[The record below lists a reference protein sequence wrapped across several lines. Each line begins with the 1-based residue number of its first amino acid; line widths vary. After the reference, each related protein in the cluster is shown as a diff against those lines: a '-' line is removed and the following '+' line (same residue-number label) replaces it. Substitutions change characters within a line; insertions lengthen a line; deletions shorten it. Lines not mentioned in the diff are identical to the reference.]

1 MLRYAFSVQLSGSFS
16 GSNTTWF
23 ISRGIGASLQ
33 AREHLVD
40 LLGRQVLV
48 EDVIDHHHRR
58 VVAGG
63 EALLLALQVE
73 LAVRRRLAGLDA
85 EPLLDVLDD
94 LVRAAQ
100 HAGDVRAHRDV
111 QAADGLRLEHRVEAR
126 DLVYLDR
133 RHREVARD
141 RVHELGRQVAAVLVL
156 RGPERRQ
163 HRRALAVRRKLRE
176 PRVDL
181 VARVLAERRC
191 LACLTHRS
199 ISPKTMSRV
208 PMTATTSASM
218 WPRTISSIAAR
229 CGKPGARAFR
239 R

>member
-85 EPLLDVLDD
+85 EPLCMQEMFV
-94 LVRAAQ
+94 
-100 HAGDVRAHRDV
+100 HT
-111 QAADGLRLEHRVEAR
+111 EMC
-126 DLVYLDR
+126 R
-133 RHREVARD
+133 RPTGFVSNIE
-141 RVHELGRQVAAVLVL
+141 
-156 RGPERRQ
+156 
-163 HRRALAVRRKLRE
+163 
-176 PRVDL
+176 
-181 VARVLAERRC
+181 
-191 LACLTHRS
+191 
-199 ISPKTMSRV
+199 
-208 PMTATTSASM
+208 
-218 WPRTISSIAAR
+218 
-229 CGKPGARAFR
+229 
-239 R
+239 